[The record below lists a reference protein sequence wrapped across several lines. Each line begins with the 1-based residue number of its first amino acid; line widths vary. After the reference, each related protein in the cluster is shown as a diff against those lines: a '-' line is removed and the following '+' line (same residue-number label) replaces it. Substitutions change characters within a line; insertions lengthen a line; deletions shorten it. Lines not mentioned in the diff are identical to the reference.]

1 MDRDLE
7 LLYEVGA
14 LRYMPRQWQRF
25 HMPGVANNAEHMFRV
40 VWIALTLAKRVTE
53 DVDTEKIVKMAIA
66 HDIAESRTGDVDYLS
81 RQYVDR
87 HEAKALEDMFE
98 DTSVG
103 DDFVELLQEYETRTS
118 LEAKIVKDADN
129 LDVDMELREQS
140 ATGVKL
146 AGEDSWTNMRKHVGE
161 TKLYTD
167 AAREMHKAI
176 WLSNPHD
183 WHMKSKGNR
192 MNSGDWKEK

>member
-7 LLYEVGA
+7 LLYELGA
-14 LRYMPRQWQRF
+14 LRHMPRQWQRF
-25 HMPGVANNAEHMFRV
+25 HMANVANNAEHMFRV
-40 VWIALTLAKRVTE
+40 IWIALTIAKRE
-53 DVDTEKIVKMAIA
+53 GKDVDTEKIVKIAMA
-66 HDIAESRTGDVDYLS
+66 HDVAESRTGDVDYLS

-87 HEAKALEDMFE
+87 HEDKALADMFE
-98 DTSVG
+98 DTSLG
-103 DDFVELLQEYETRTS
+103 EEFIALLKEYEERKT
-118 LEAKIVKDADN
+118 LEARIVKDADN

-140 ATGVKL
+140 ATGIKL

-161 TKLYTD
+161 TKLFTA

-183 WHMKSKGNR
+183 WHMQSKGNR
-192 MNSGDWKEK
+192 MNSGDWKKK